1 MEENDYLEQIALEEE
16 HLQDLEEQARQDALL
31 EEILAQQ
38 TTYQEEPQVD
48 QNSKKSNS
56 KSSRPTDNQMQSR
69 AKGRVSEQRYQRKA
83 TEKVFGQ
90 SMQQNAKA
98 RMSDDNQKEKA
109 TKYARQTREENQP
122 KNSNQQKGENSMPT
136 NEKDEKDGKK
146 LGNIS
151 PDDFANQMA
160 KAENE
165 GTIINVDEES
175 INKIIEDVEEL
186 PPEFQEVIDGVGMT
200 QIDTTTKVVEQ
211 IEPFDP
217 NKQNQGQENGN
228 TGSSTLEENEVIKSE
243 NFLRNNMKNGTYIN
257 RDKVDDINQQFWNEK
272 ESLMSKGF
280 LEVNALKKATEHKEA
295 ALKKLCKDA
304 EKYSPKE
311 LRQMQM
317 SSSREG
323 TKKEF
328 YHCVKDKDGRAQ
340 LKQTTIGSK
349 QTTYGQ
355 MRKQKKAQEKTHANK
370 SSADML
376 KRGLPEKA
384 MGLVGDAQSQ
394 AMTTFK
400 ISASALLLI
409 IKAINTI
416 RQDAKYK
423 HIENKIRDA
432 IEIGEMDDDFL
443 DITANDIQDIV
454 EKKPEQNGLTTSP
467 KENER
472 LKEEPTNEEEEVTE
486 PTNEELEE
494 KTEEGKEVPGEETQ
508 EELIQEEKPVNEGIT
523 QAYGRIN
530 PQPEPEEKK
539 SLSSEFSKTVNS
551 KDIDQDGVNDEVEKK
566 QATFDLIP
574 DESNNLDEFQY

>member
-1 MEENDYLEQIALEEE
+1 MEENDYLEQIALEEQ

-69 AKGRVSEQRYQRKA
+69 AKGRFSEQRYQQKA

-90 SMQQNAKA
+90 SMQQNAKT
-98 RMSDDNQKEKA
+98 RMSDDNRKEKA

-122 KNSNQQKGENSMPT
+122 KNSNQQKGENSMPI
-136 NEKDEKDGKK
+136 NEKAGTI
-146 LGNIS
+146 LGEMS

-160 KAENE
+160 KAAKE
-165 GTIINVDEES
+165 GTMIDVTEEFM
-175 INKIIEDVEEL
+175 NRFIEDVEEL
-186 PPEFQEVIDGVGMT
+186 PPEYQEVVGDVDMV
-200 QIDTTTKVVEQ
+200 QIDTIDETVEQ
-211 IEPFDP
+211 REPFDP
-217 NKQNQGQENGN
+217 NKQTQGQENGN
-228 TGSSTLEENEVIKSE
+228 TDSSTLEENEVIKSE
-243 NFLRNNMKNGTYIN
+243 NFLRNNMRDGTYIN
-257 RDKVDDINQQFWNEK
+257 RDKVDDINQQFWNER
-272 ESLMSKGF
+272 EFLMSKGF
-280 LEVNALKKATEHKEA
+280 KEQDATQRATDHKEES
-295 ALKKLCKDA
+295 LKKLCKSA

-349 QTTYGQ
+349 QITYGQ
-355 MRKQKKAQEKTHANK
+355 MRKQKKAQEKAHAHK

-376 KRGLPEKA
+376 KRGMPEKA
-384 MGLVGDAQSQ
+384 MGLVGDPQSQ

-409 IKAINTI
+409 IKAINAI
-416 RQDAKYK
+416 KENAKYEL
-423 HIENKIRDA
+423 IEKRIRDA
-432 IEIGEMDDDFL
+432 IDIGEMDDDFF
-443 DITANDIQDIV
+443 DITANDIQDVV
-454 EKKPEQNGLTTSP
+454 EKKPEQNGLTTSS

-472 LKEEPTNEEEEVTE
+472 LQKEEPTNEEQEVTE
-486 PTNEELEE
+486 PTNKELEE
-494 KTEEGKEVPGEETQ
+494 KTEEKPENLEE
-508 EELIQEEKPVNEGIT
+508 
-523 QAYGRIN
+523 AYKMSN

-539 SLSSEFSKTVNS
+539 SFSSELSRGLLMDEENEEETTVNP
-551 KDIDQDGVNDEVEKK
+551 KDIDQDGINDEVEKK
-566 QATFDLIP
+566 QATFDLTP
-574 DESNNLDEFQY
+574 DESNDLDEFQY